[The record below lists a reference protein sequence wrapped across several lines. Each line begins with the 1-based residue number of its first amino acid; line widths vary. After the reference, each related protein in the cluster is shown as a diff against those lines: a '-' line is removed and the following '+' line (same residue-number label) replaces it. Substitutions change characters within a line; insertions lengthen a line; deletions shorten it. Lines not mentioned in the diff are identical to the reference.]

1 MLPKEEVENEMWKS
15 AFDVCVWCQ
24 DQEWRG
30 GVRHVSKIENR
41 KPPTHCRSMLETNM
55 SPNQRR
61 LWYILREIV
70 FIFYWRLHISLHLYL
85 GGTASHQWFG
95 TSSIHFWCELLSLVQ
110 YLKAMRVHPKLLPR
124 HTHIIPSYI
133 YVDVA
138 INLNAQIQ
146 SFFFW
151 NKEILFSQ
159 HFLCRPNFCCFL
171 LTSDTWQLMREISKI
186 PTRRYL
192 GGQLETR
199 NLLKLGKVHWFHTQL
214 KRRFG
219 ILQSCRTINCKFFT
233 DLQIFSIKVLICL
246 CQ

>member
-41 KPPTHCRSMLETNM
+41 KPPTHWSMLETNM

-124 HTHIIPSYI
+124 DTHIIPSYI
-133 YVDVA
+133 R
-138 INLNAQIQ
+138 
-146 SFFFW
+146 W
-151 NKEILFSQ
+151 CCNKPESPK
-159 HFLCRPNFCCFL
+159 CSNWVFL
-171 LTSDTWQLMREISKI
+171 L
-186 PTRRYL
+186 
-192 GGQLETR
+192 
-199 NLLKLGKVHWFHTQL
+199 LKQRDV
-214 KRRFG
+214 
-219 ILQSCRTINCKFFT
+219 
-233 DLQIFSIKVLICL
+233 IFSTFLVSPKFLLLLVNIWHVTIDARDF
-246 CQ
+246 